1 MTTENELC
9 YWVIEDDL
17 DLQFLVQ
24 LKFRA
29 DTRTRFCGAATNST
43 DAIELVRGADPGVI
57 VLDHF
62 IDGQIMGLQLAPL
75 LKSVSPNSKIIF
87 FTSHD
92 LALEASREP
101 AIDAYLR
108 KSDLAKLLPTA
119 QRLAGL
125 KPVVKLSAAHSSAE
139 KKPV

>member
-1 MTTENELC
+1 MTTEDPLC

-24 LKFRA
+24 LKFRP
-29 DTRTRFCGAATNST
+29 DSRTKFCGAATNST
-43 DAIELVRGADPGVI
+43 DAIELVRGTATGVI
-57 VLDHF
+57 ILDHF
-62 IDGQIMGLQLAPL
+62 IEGQIMGLQLAPL
-75 LKSVSPNSKIIF
+75 IRAVAPNAKIIL

-92 LALEASREP
+92 LALEVSREP

-125 KPVVKLSAAHSSAE
+125 ASLAK
-139 KKPV
+139 

>member
-1 MTTENELC
+1 MITENALC

-17 DLQFLVQ
+17 DLQVLVQ

-29 DTRTRFCGAATNST
+29 DTRTKFCGAATNST
-43 DAIELVRGADPGVI
+43 DAIELVSGTDPGVI

-62 IDGQIMGLQLAPL
+62 IEGQVMGLQLAPL
-75 LKSVSPNSKIIF
+75 IKAVAPNSRIIL

-92 LALEASREP
+92 LALEVSREP

-125 KPVVKLSAAHSSAE
+125 AQVVK
-139 KKPV
+139 

>member
-1 MTTENELC
+1 MTTKNGSC

-24 LKFRA
+24 LKFKA
-29 DTRTRFCGAATNST
+29 DTRTQFCGATTNST
-43 DAIELVRGADPGVI
+43 DAIELVRGTDPGIV

-62 IDGQIMGLQLAPL
+62 IEGQIMGLQLAPL
-75 LKSVSPNSKIIF
+75 IKAVAPNARIIL

-92 LALEASREP
+92 IALEVSREP

-108 KSDLAKLLPTA
+108 KSDLAKLLPIA
-119 QRLAGL
+119 LRLMGL
-125 KPVVKLSAAHSSAE
+125 EPVAK
-139 KKPV
+139 